1 MDNEN
6 NALQIKKEQLDRNM
20 YGIYSVD
27 LGDGTFY
34 IGEIAHGKLNGKGK
48 LVKKDTILYD
58 GIWIEDEKLDDIA
71 LPNELQSKPDLSTC
85 QKLNFII
92 KKKTI
97 KSKTQ
102 KTIKSKTQSKAFEFE
117 YYIPFVNKHDLH
129 NLNTAITKSINQ
141 TDLGNGGIYV
151 KINNT
156 ECDLIKC
163 VEQANNINNLAKYIT
178 NLDFVCSSCNV
189 FNRGWS
195 CCGQFAPFMY
205 MYYFL
210 LFDGNY
216 DKYHNEFDQSNL
228 GKPSQIYN
236 IAAVFYK
243 LFSSYAMYNDIYD
256 ETRNN
261 IADLYGIDA
270 DIPNIE
276 DNFDYWVI
284 KYNNDNFYQTDKSQF
299 TFKVNTP
306 YMIMICNDEYISHY
320 AFVYRCGNYI
330 ITCDSWASDD
340 SDRFPITRI
349 IKYDDFINCIITLNK
364 LYEKIRRGKKA
375 VDYDFILYNFI
386 IDALF
391 VVPYSMKE
399 IEENNQGVIWAE
411 DTSYISVVD
420 PEKTSQIFDNFKKNS
435 SHFNMYLTLGGRK
448 ANHRKDNHRKA
459 NHMKA
464 NKTLGRK
471 KSNKRKTMKKSK

>member
-1 MDNEN
+1 
-6 NALQIKKEQLDRNM
+6 
-20 YGIYSVD
+20 
-27 LGDGTFY
+27 
-34 IGEIAHGKLNGKGK
+34 
-48 LVKKDTILYD
+48 
-58 GIWIEDEKLDDIA
+58 
-71 LPNELQSKPDLSTC
+71 
-85 QKLNFII
+85 
-92 KKKTI
+92 
-97 KSKTQ
+97 
-102 KTIKSKTQSKAFEFE
+102 
-117 YYIPFVNKHDLH
+117 
-129 NLNTAITKSINQ
+129 
-141 TDLGNGGIYV
+141 
-151 KINNT
+151 
-156 ECDLIKC
+156 
-163 VEQANNINNLAKYIT
+163 
-178 NLDFVCSSCNV
+178 
-189 FNRGWS
+189 
-195 CCGQFAPFMY
+195 
-205 MYYFL
+205 
-210 LFDGNY
+210 
-216 DKYHNEFDQSNL
+216 
-228 GKPSQIYN
+228 
-236 IAAVFYK
+236 
-243 LFSSYAMYNDIYD
+243 
-256 ETRNN
+256 
-261 IADLYGIDA
+261 
-270 DIPNIE
+270 
-276 DNFDYWVI
+276 
-284 KYNNDNFYQTDKSQF
+284 
-299 TFKVNTP
+299 
-306 YMIMICNDEYISHY
+306 MIMICNDEYISHY

-391 VVPYSMKE
+391 VVPYSTKE